1 MSLSIYDFL
10 KTDVLKMASYEDKN
24 SKSNLHALIMQEVEK
39 SIILIVLENTDF
51 NLVKT
56 SHMLGISRTTLYKK
70 IKDFKIEVK

>member
-10 KTDVLKMASYEDKN
+10 KIDVLKMASYGDKN
-24 SKSNLHALIMQEVEK
+24 CKSNVHALIMQEVEK

-56 SHMLGISRTTLYKK
+56 SQMLGISRTTLYKK